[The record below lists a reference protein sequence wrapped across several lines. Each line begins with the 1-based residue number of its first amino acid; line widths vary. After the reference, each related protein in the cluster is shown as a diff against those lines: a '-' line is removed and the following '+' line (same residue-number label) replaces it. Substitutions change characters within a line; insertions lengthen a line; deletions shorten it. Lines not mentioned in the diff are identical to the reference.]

1 MLSNFLGW
9 FLNKLGHVHTMTM
22 ILLVMGFRLLCY
34 SLLTNPW
41 LTLPI
46 ELLNGLTLGVYWS
59 TVWHILFFF
68 FYNHACLYR
77 NDCFYSLRQM
87 TSYAYLIAPPG
98 AGTTLQGIFGAVFE
112 GLGNNNLLVTT
123 LKSD

>member
-1 MLSNFLGW
+1 MLLKFSGW

-22 ILLVMGFRLLCY
+22 ILLVMGFRLICY

-59 TVWHILFFF
+59 TVLRISYFILFSFYSERILIFF
-68 FYNHACLYR
+68 FH
-77 NDCFYSLRQM
+77 
-87 TSYAYLIAPPG
+87 
-98 AGTTLQGIFGAVFE
+98 V
-112 GLGNNNLLVTT
+112 
-123 LKSD
+123 

>member
-59 TVWHILFFF
+59 TVWYILLFFTIP
-68 FYNHACLYR
+68 C
-77 NDCFYSLRQM
+77 
-87 TSYAYLIAPPG
+87 AYG
-98 AGTTLQGIFGAVFE
+98 ETTVF
-112 GLGNNNLLVTT
+112 T
-123 LKSD
+123 LFDR